1 MLACHSIRFFHLLSS
16 TQQPSSPPVSPSS
29 TSFFSHSSDQE
40 PRQLSPVFISTTIA
54 TTSTKTSESIRPPSP
69 TSIFSLADIHMP
81 ATPKAAVIGNGQK
94 IATAT
99 PAASPAGSVARPS
112 PSSAGMSTP
121 AEAPSTPL
129 SKNQKKKKSKAAK
142 AAASAATTTA
152 PVAAANGSVPS
163 TPVANV
169 KQQQDA
175 PTSTNQQIT
184 PTVESLGLSEE
195 KKTSAKGASPIAR
208 NILDAPPTSAKKETV
223 TQPTPVGRKK
233 PPKRALIA
241 HTFQWKNGG
250 GVVKVT
256 GTFDNWGG
264 KKSTKFKQEHCL
276 VDPATNALAIP
287 SSPVDSSPRFLS
299 LSLSTFALLFQLL
312 YFDPG
317 LVLSSCVWG

>member
-1 MLACHSIRFFHLLSS
+1 
-16 TQQPSSPPVSPSS
+16 
-29 TSFFSHSSDQE
+29 
-40 PRQLSPVFISTTIA
+40 
-54 TTSTKTSESIRPPSP
+54 
-69 TSIFSLADIHMP
+69 MP

-256 GTFDNWGG
+256 GTFDNWGESIVL
-264 KKSTKFKQEHCL
+264 KKVRGNQDHSEILIDLDRSQKTLFKFI
-276 VDPATNALAIP
+276 VDGQWKCTDEYPTEYDSIGNLNNVLPA
-287 SSPVDSSPRFLS
+287 
-299 LSLSTFALLFQLL
+299 L
-312 YFDPG
+312 YA
-317 LVLSSCVWG
+317 